1 MSYVD
6 VSAIA
11 ALISTIAACGAA
23 GAALWGLRYA
33 KGLID
38 SAVSD
43 RQVDRVLALHES
55 FTTGEIGAARI
66 RFSSLMYHAGESA
79 FGSRKCW
86 RPTWESLVPP
96 NQGPAKSGN
105 ERFLGHY
112 PIDMDHTQNHRPI
125 DDVRQVLWWFD
136 RINEAR
142 KQSSSLDE
150 RLLVSL
156 MGHSVVWWSL
166 LCGRLDPK
174 GGAHVHALLEL
185 AEWMEG
191 RNWRKDPRNESRKS
205 PEDDFPGQEDYVP
218 PPILVPTNTGNTGV
232 NKNKKPG
239 SLPFG
244 GLISFRISRG
254 AGR

>member
-1 MSYVD
+1 MD
-6 VSAIA
+6 VSDVA
-11 ALISTIAACGAA
+11 ALISTVAACGAA

-38 SAVSD
+38 NAVSD

-66 RFSSLMYHAGESA
+66 RFSSLMYRAGESA
-79 FGSRKCW
+79 FGPRKCW

-96 NQGPAKSGN
+96 NQGTAASGN
-105 ERFLGHY
+105 SRFLGYY
-112 PIDMDHTQNHRPI
+112 PEDMDHTQNHRPI

-142 KQSSSLDE
+142 KRSSSLDD

-166 LCGRLDPK
+166 LCGRLDTK
-174 GGAHVHALLEL
+174 GGAHVYALVEL
-185 AEWMEG
+185 AEWMEE
-191 RNWRKDPRNESRKS
+191 RNWRKDPRNENRKI
-205 PEDDFPGQEDYVP
+205 PEDDFPSQESHAP
-218 PPILVPTNTGNTGV
+218 PPILISANMGKAGAIRE
-232 NKNKKPG
+232 KKPG
-239 SLPFG
+239 SSPFG
-244 GLISFRISRG
+244 SILTFRISRG